1 MMLGVVTAM
10 RADDAPPPFHDNRP
24 YTGDFPDDAVI
35 KMPFPW
41 SINVR
46 CSSMEGSFA
55 FLLGDIPLN
64 ISPLSPNTPSTPSQ
78 VPPNQYAPNIPPI
91 PISMPEAWAWAQ
103 GPGPMGIEG
112 YWRGIRLG
120 GHWRCW
126 RGIGGSLVC
135 QWYING
141 TLMVR

>member
-46 CSSMEGSFA
+46 CSSMEGSFV
-55 FLLGDIPLN
+55 FLIGDHTAINVPLTT
-64 ISPLSPNTPSTPSQ
+64 IHVALT
-78 VPPNQYAPNIPPI
+78 
-91 PISMPEAWAWAQ
+91 
-103 GPGPMGIEG
+103 
-112 YWRGIRLG
+112 
-120 GHWRCW
+120 
-126 RGIGGSLVC
+126 C
-135 QWYING
+135 Q
-141 TLMVR
+141 